1 MKVYNY
7 ENGDVFTLTHK
18 ETHLDNFVSMVWLD
32 IQSKEIS
39 VLYIDDIN
47 THTTNPEKIMVLKI
61 CDKQGNVLETYSI
74 ECEIYKRYNHTM
86 VYKIKYAEC
95 IFN

>member
-18 ETHLDNFVSMVWLD
+18 ETHLDIFVSMVWLD

-39 VLYIDDIN
+39 VLYIDGVD
-47 THTTNPEKIMVLKI
+47 THTITPEKNMILKV
-61 CDKQGNVLETYSI
+61 CDRQGKTLETYCI
-74 ECEIYKRYNHTM
+74 ECELYKRYNHTM

-95 IFN
+95 IFK